1 MAAIKSLNTDYI
13 ITNKINSSANITLS
27 TNTVFVDGNLV
38 VGGNTTSVT
47 KTDLSISDNIITVNT
62 GELGEGVTLNTAGL
76 AVDRGTQPNVSI
88 VWNETLDAW
97 TLTNDGTN
105 FQAISVGATSG
116 ISSIV
121 YALVL

>member
-13 ITNKINSSANITLS
+13 ITNKNNSSANITLS
-27 TNTVFVDGNLV
+27 TNTVYVDGNLV

-62 GELGEGVTLNTAGL
+62 GEVGAGVTLNTAGL
-76 AVDRGTQPNVSI
+76 AVDRGSLANVSI
-88 VWNETLDAW
+88 VWNETLDVW
-97 TLTNDGTN
+97 TLTNDGTT

-116 ISSIV
+116 VSSIV

>member
-27 TNTVFVDGNLV
+27 TNTVYVDGNLV

-62 GELGEGVTLNTAGL
+62 GEVGAGVT
-76 AVDRGTQPNVSI
+76 
-88 VWNETLDAW
+88 
-97 TLTNDGTN
+97 
-105 FQAISVGATSG
+105 
-116 ISSIV
+116 
-121 YALVL
+121 

>member
-27 TNTVFVDGNLV
+27 TNTVFVDGKLV
-38 VGGNTTSVT
+38 VCGNTTSVT

-62 GELGEGVTLNTAGL
+62 GEIGPGVTLNTAGL
-76 AVDRGTQPNVSI
+76 AVDRGSYANVSI
-88 VWNETLDAW
+88 VWNETLGVW
-97 TLTNDGTN
+97 TLTNDGTT

>member
-27 TNTVFVDGNLV
+27 TNTVYVDGNLV

-62 GELGEGVTLNTAGL
+62 GEVGAGVTLNTAGL
-76 AVDRGTQPNVSI
+76 AVDRGSLANVSI
-88 VWNETLDAW
+88 VWNETLDVW
-97 TLTNDGTN
+97 TLTNDGTT
-105 FQAISVGATSG
+105 FQTISVGATSG
-116 ISSIV
+116 VSSIV

>member
-13 ITNKINSSANITLS
+13 ITNKINSGANITLS
-27 TNTVFVDGNLV
+27 TNTVYVDGNLV

-62 GELGEGVTLNTAGL
+62 GEVGAGVTLNTAGL
-76 AVDRGTQPNVSI
+76 AVDRGSLANVSI
-88 VWNETLDAW
+88 VWDETLDKW
-97 TLTNDGTN
+97 TLTNDGTT

-116 ISSIV
+116 VSSIV

>member
-47 KTDLSISDNIITVNT
+47 KTDLNISDNIITVNT
-62 GELGEGVTLNTAGL
+62 GELGPGVTLNTAGL
-76 AVDRGTQPNVSI
+76 AVDRGSYANVSI
-88 VWNETLDAW
+88 VWNETLGVW
-97 TLTNDGTN
+97 TLTNDGTT

>member
-47 KTDLSISDNIITVNT
+47 KTDLSVSDNIIFVNS
-62 GELGEGVTLNTAGL
+62 GEIGAGVTLNTAGL

-88 VWNETLDAW
+88 VWNETLDKW
-97 TLTNDGTN
+97 TLTNDGTT
-105 FQAISVGATSG
+105 FQQISVGATSG

>member
-27 TNTVFVDGNLV
+27 TNTVYVDGNLV

-62 GELGEGVTLNTAGL
+62 GEVGAGVTLNTAGL
-76 AVDRGTQPNVSI
+76 AVDRGSLANVSI
-88 VWNETLDAW
+88 VWDETLDKW
-97 TLTNDGTN
+97 TLTNDGTT
-105 FQAISVGATSG
+105 FQPISVGATSG

>member
-27 TNTVFVDGNLV
+27 TNTVYVDGNLV

-62 GELGEGVTLNTAGL
+62 GEVGAGVTLNTAGL
-76 AVDRGTQPNVSI
+76 AVDRGSLANVSI
-88 VWNETLDAW
+88 VWNETLDVW
-97 TLTNDGTN
+97 TLTNDGTT
-105 FQAISVGATSG
+105 FQTISVGATSG

>member
-62 GELGEGVTLNTAGL
+62 GELGPGVTLNTAGL
-76 AVDRGTQPNVSI
+76 AVDRGSYANVSI
-88 VWNETLDAW
+88 VWNETLGVW
-97 TLTNDGTN
+97 TLTNDGTT

>member
-13 ITNKINSSANITLS
+13 ITNKINSGANITLS
-27 TNTVFVDGNLV
+27 TNTVYVDGNLV

-62 GELGEGVTLNTAGL
+62 GEVGAGVTLNTAGL
-76 AVDRGTQPNVSI
+76 AVDRGSLANVSI
-88 VWNETLDAW
+88 VWNESLSQW
-97 TLTNDGTN
+97 TFTNDGTTY
-105 FQAISVGATSG
+105 QSISAGSLSG
-116 ISSIV
+116 VSAVV

>member
-62 GELGEGVTLNTAGL
+62 GELGAGVTLNTAGL
-76 AVDRGTQPNVSI
+76 AVDRGSYANVSI
-88 VWNETLDAW
+88 VWNETLGVW
-97 TLTNDGTN
+97 TLTNDGTT

>member
-13 ITNKINSSANITLS
+13 ITNKINSGANITLS
-27 TNTVFVDGNLV
+27 TNTVYVDGNLV

-62 GELGEGVTLNTAGL
+62 GEVGAGVTLNTAGL
-76 AVDRGTQPNVSI
+76 AVDRGSLANVSI
-88 VWNETLDAW
+88 VWNETLDVW
-97 TLTNDGTN
+97 TLTNDGTT
-105 FQAISVGATSG
+105 FQTISVGATSG
-116 ISSIV
+116 VSSIV

>member
-62 GELGEGVTLNTAGL
+62 GELGPGVTLNTAGL
-76 AVDRGTQPNVSI
+76 AVDRGSYANVSI
-88 VWNETLDAW
+88 VWNETLGVW

-105 FQAISVGATSG
+105 FQAITVGSTTG

>member
-27 TNTVFVDGNLV
+27 TNTVYVDGNLV

-47 KTDLSISDNIITVNT
+47 KTDLRISDNIIFVNSGET
-62 GELGEGVTLNTAGL
+62 GAGVTLNTAGL
-76 AVDRGTQPNVSI
+76 AVDRGSQANVSI
-88 VWNETLDAW
+88 VWNETLDVW
-97 TLTNDGTN
+97 TLTNDGTT
-105 FQAISVGATSG
+105 FQTISVGATSG
-116 ISSIV
+116 VSSIV

>member
-13 ITNKINSSANITLS
+13 ITNKINSGANITLS
-27 TNTVFVDGNLV
+27 TNTVYVDGNLV

-47 KTDLSISDNIITVNT
+47 KTDLSVSDNIITVNSGET
-62 GELGEGVTLNTAGL
+62 GAGVTLITAGL
-76 AVDRGTQPNVSI
+76 AVDRGSQSNVSI
-88 VWNETLDAW
+88 VWNETLDKW
-97 TLTNDGTN
+97 TLTNDGTT
-105 FQAISVGATSG
+105 FQQISVGATSG

>member
-27 TNTVFVDGNLV
+27 TNTVYVDGNLV

-62 GELGEGVTLNTAGL
+62 GEIGAGVTLNTAGL
-76 AVDRGTQPNVSI
+76 AVDRGSLANVSI
-88 VWNETLDAW
+88 VWDETLDKW
-97 TLTNDGTN
+97 TLTNDGTT
-105 FQAISVGATSG
+105 FQTISVGATSG

>member
-27 TNTVFVDGNLV
+27 TNTVYVDGNLV

-62 GELGEGVTLNTAGL
+62 GEVGAGVTLNTAGL
-76 AVDRGTQPNVSI
+76 AVDRGSLANVSI
-88 VWNETLDAW
+88 VWDETLDKW
-97 TLTNDGTN
+97 TLTNDGTT
-105 FQAISVGATSG
+105 FQTISVGATSG

>member
-27 TNTVFVDGNLV
+27 TNTVYVDGNLV

-62 GELGEGVTLNTAGL
+62 GEVGAGVTLNTAGL
-76 AVDRGTQPNVSI
+76 AVDRGSLANVSI
-88 VWNETLDAW
+88 VWNETLDVW
-97 TLTNDGTN
+97 TLTNDGTT

-116 ISSIV
+116 VSSIV

>member
-1 MAAIKSLNTDYI
+1 MAAIKSLNTDYT

-62 GELGEGVTLNTAGL
+62 GEAGAGVTLNTAGL
-76 AVDRGTQPNVSI
+76 AVDRGTQANVSI
-88 VWNETLDAW
+88 VWNETLGVW
-97 TLTNDGTN
+97 TLTNDGTT
-105 FQAISVGATSG
+105 FQAINVGATSG

>member
-13 ITNKINSSANITLS
+13 ITNKINSGANITLS
-27 TNTVFVDGNLV
+27 TNTVYVDGNLV

-62 GELGEGVTLNTAGL
+62 GEVGAGVTLNTAGL
-76 AVDRGTQPNVSI
+76 AVDRGSLANVSI
-88 VWNETLDAW
+88 VWNETLDVW
-97 TLTNDGTN
+97 TLTNDGTT
-105 FQAISVGATSG
+105 FKAISVGATSG
-116 ISSIV
+116 VSSIV

>member
-27 TNTVFVDGNLV
+27 TNTVYVDGNLV

-47 KTDLSISDNIITVNT
+47 KTDLSVSDNIITVNT
-62 GELGEGVTLNTAGL
+62 GETGAGVTLNTAGL

>member
-13 ITNKINSSANITLS
+13 ITNKINSGANITLS
-27 TNTVFVDGNLV
+27 TNTVYVDGNLV

-62 GELGEGVTLNTAGL
+62 GEVGAGVTLNTAGL
-76 AVDRGTQPNVSI
+76 AVDRGSLANVSI
-88 VWNETLDAW
+88 VWNETLDVW
-97 TLTNDGTN
+97 TLTNDGTT

-116 ISSIV
+116 VSSIV